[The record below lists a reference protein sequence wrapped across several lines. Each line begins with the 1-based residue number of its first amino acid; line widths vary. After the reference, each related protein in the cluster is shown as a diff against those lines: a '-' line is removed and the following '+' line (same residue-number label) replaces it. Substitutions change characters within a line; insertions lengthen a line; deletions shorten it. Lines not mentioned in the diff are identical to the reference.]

1 MPIASVT
8 TFRIDREQGLRL
20 AAQAAPILKR
30 HGATGVRAGFC
41 HSGGRTGSVTMVIT
55 YPDWQVFGRAVQGMY
70 EDQGYQALFAEAMK
84 TGELLDR
91 SIMVMQDL

>member
-1 MPIASVT
+1 MPITSLT
-8 TFRIDREQGLRL
+8 TFKIDREQGLRL

-41 HSGGRTGSVTMVIT
+41 HSGARTGTLTVVTM

-70 EDQGYQALFAEAMK
+70 EDHGYQNLFAEVMK
-84 TGELLDR
+84 IGELLDR

>member
-1 MPIASVT
+1 MPISSVT

-30 HGATGVRAGFC
+30 HGATAVRAGFC
-41 HSGGRTGSVTMVIT
+41 HSGAHTGTVTVVTM
-55 YPDWQVFGRAVQGMY
+55 YPDWQAFGRAVQGMY
-70 EDQGYQALFAEAMK
+70 EDQNYQTLFAEVVK